1 MPNLAATLKNEIR
14 RLARSEI
21 KVHVTP
27 ARRAASHHRR
37 EIALLKR
44 QLRLQE
50 RRIAALQTAVSRGAD
65 KTGGEAASETEG
77 IPAGTR
83 YSARSVRAQRKRLKL
98 SAEQYGQLLGV
109 TGQTIYLWEQG
120 KTRPAKTQLAALV
133 AARALGRR
141 EVRKRL
147 KEARH

>member
-1 MPNLAATLKNEIR
+1 MPNLAVTLKNEIR
-14 RLARSEI
+14 RLARKEI
-21 KVHVTP
+21 RAQVTP

-37 EIALLKR
+37 EIAQLKR

-50 RRIAALQTAVSRGAD
+50 RRLAALQTAVSQGAD
-65 KTGGEAASETEG
+65 RASLEASSETEG
-77 IPAGTR
+77 IPMGTR

-120 KTRPAKTQLAALV
+120 KTRPAKAQLAALV

-141 EVRKRL
+141 EARKRL
-147 KEARH
+147 EEVRH